1 MSNSLVEN
9 LQKAEADALRLFHRI
24 EELGFIRVGR
34 MESEVNRDIFQLAEK
49 EFEVTKFWHKRIV
62 RAGENTLHPYDVNP
76 PDLKIQQ
83 DDILFLDFGPIF
95 EAYEADVG
103 RTYVIG
109 NDPVRLKLAEDIE
122 HAWYVARD
130 YFFSHPMLTAS
141 EFYTYCVAL
150 AQSYGWEFGG
160 EIAGHVI
167 GQFPHVNIGPE
178 KHHSYLHP
186 ENNSRI
192 ISEETPYWII
202 EIHFV
207 DKVKK
212 IGGFFEQ
219 LAI

>member
-9 LQKAEADALRLFHRI
+9 LQKSEANALRLFHRI
-24 EELGFIRVGR
+24 EEIGLIRAGR
-34 MESEVNRDIFQLAEK
+34 MESDVNRDILQLAQD
-49 EFEVTKFWHKRIV
+49 EFGIKKFWHKRIV

-76 PDLKIQQ
+76 PDLEIQK

-103 RTYVIG
+103 RTYVLG
-109 NDPVRLKLAEDIE
+109 NDPLCVKLSNDIE
-122 HAWYVARD
+122 HAWFVARD
-130 YFFSHPMLTAS
+130 HFLAHPKLTAS
-141 EFYTYCVAL
+141 EFYAYCVEL
-150 AQSYGWEFGG
+150 AQSYGWEYGG
-160 EIAGHVI
+160 DIAGHVI

-178 KHHSYLHP
+178 KYHSYLHP
-186 ENNSRI
+186 NNHNTI
-192 ISEETPYWII
+192 VTNETPYWII

-207 DKVKK
+207 DRVRK

>member
-1 MSNSLVEN
+1 
-9 LQKAEADALRLFHRI
+9 
-24 EELGFIRVGR
+24 
-34 MESEVNRDIFQLAEK
+34 
-49 EFEVTKFWHKRIV
+49 
-62 RAGENTLHPYDVNP
+62 
-76 PDLKIQQ
+76 
-83 DDILFLDFGPIF
+83 
-95 EAYEADVG
+95 
-103 RTYVIG
+103 
-109 NDPVRLKLAEDIE
+109 
-122 HAWYVARD
+122 
-130 YFFSHPMLTAS
+130 MLTAS

-186 ENNSRI
+186 GNNSRI

>member
-24 EELGFIRVGR
+24 EELDFIRAGR
-34 MESEVNRDIFQLAEK
+34 MESEVNRYIFQLAEK
-49 EFEVTKFWHKRIV
+49 EFGVTKFWHKRIV

-141 EFYTYCVAL
+141 EFYTYCAAL

-178 KHHSYLHP
+178 KHHSYLQQ
-186 ENNSRI
+186 
-192 ISEETPYWII
+192 Y
-202 EIHFV
+202 
-207 DKVKK
+207 
-212 IGGFFEQ
+212 
-219 LAI
+219 